1 MDNTSFIDLEGHI
14 IKTSPMKDEHQ
25 VIKITEKSPTLQNI
39 GKIVCG
45 DTYSNILTFEANR
58 YYDNVDL
65 LTKNIKFIVS
75 NELGKFTEDAVNLQY
90 NKELIRFSWVL
101 SDSATYKNGTVTA
114 AIAFIGDEAGRRYV
128 WKSLPFTLKV
138 ENSLRMTDEEPPYR
152 DWFADIECR
161 MYALENSEADGPA
174 TETEPIDFPAEFGI
188 QGSGS
193 TDSGEPT
200 GTSTGTDEGL
210 G

>member
-1 MDNTSFIDLEGHI
+1 MDKTNFIDLEGHI

-25 VIKITEKSPTLQNI
+25 IIKITEKSPVLQNI

-45 DTYSNILTFEANR
+45 DTYSNILTFETNR

-90 NKELIRFSWVL
+90 NKELIRFSWIL
-101 SDSATYKNGTVTA
+101 SDSVTYKNGTVTA
-114 AIAFIGDEAGRRYV
+114 AIAFLGDESGRRYV
-128 WKSLPFTLKV
+128 WKSLPFTIKV

-152 DWFADIECR
+152 DWFADVEFRLYI
-161 MYALENSEADGPA
+161 LETMMPNTETSEA
-174 TETEPIDFPAEFGI
+174 ETDPIDFLTEFGI
-188 QGSGS
+188 QDDAVE
-193 TDSGEPT
+193 T
-200 GTSTGTDEGL
+200 
-210 G
+210 